1 MELVGDTLRT
11 HLLPSIL
18 IASPIPSPVRNSICF
33 DTNLTFNSNY
43 SVWSFILTE
52 ETGMNHR
59 FKVNKWISR
68 EACTELVQDTVIR
81 LLNDTFPLCLDT
93 TRPPKKDEENGK
105 NYYFVSHDQMM
116 QDISNNDYLEYGSH
130 EDAMYGTRLET
141 IRQIHAQGMIS
152 ILDVEPQVAWTKPL
166 QTLMYRMA

>member
-1 MELVGDTLRT
+1 MHTQ
-11 HLLPSIL
+11 
-18 IASPIPSPVRNSICF
+18 AKNSI
-33 DTNLTFNSNY
+33 NNWTFNSNQFCLKFY
-43 SVWSFILTE
+43 FDWGDKWIRV
-52 ETGMNHR
+52 
-59 FKVNKWISR
+59 KVNKWISR
-68 EACTELVQDTVIR
+68 EACTELVQDTVIH

-152 ILDVEPQVAWTKPL
+152 ILDVEPQVAWTKLL
-166 QTLMYRMA
+166 QTLLYRMA